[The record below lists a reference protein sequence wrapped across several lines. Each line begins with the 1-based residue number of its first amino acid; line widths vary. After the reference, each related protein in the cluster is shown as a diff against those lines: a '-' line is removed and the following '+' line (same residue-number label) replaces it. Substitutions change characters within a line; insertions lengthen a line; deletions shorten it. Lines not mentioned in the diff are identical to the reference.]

1 MQGRLIRSLSRRFQ
15 NASTTVTSSLVAQN
29 NHLDNKKNHVLKN
42 SVKIRIGNN
51 CSIDV
56 QKLISGERSQRT
68 QGRKCGRLVRRE
80 PSAWSHPQGAPAGA
94 VRRGGPQGPSAGAVR
109 RSRPQGND
117 YNYCIF
123 GERPLR
129 TSPADGPCGQ
139 PLRTTLVDTPCGRS
153 LRTLSANALFEHS
166 YSVLR
171 SHAAMMTPAEPL
183 LNRGK
188 PTD

>member
-1 MQGRLIRSLSRRFQ
+1 M
-15 NASTTVTSSLVAQN
+15 
-29 NHLDNKKNHVLKN
+29 
-42 SVKIRIGNN
+42 KIRIGNN

-56 QKLISGERSQRT
+56 HKLIGGERSRRT
-68 QGRKCGRLVRRE
+68 QGRKSGRPVRRA
-80 PSAWSHPQGAPAGA
+80 PSAGSHPQGAPAGA

-129 TSPADGPCGQ
+129 TPPADSSYGRPLWAPCGQ
-139 PLRTTLVDTPCGRS
+139 S

-166 YSVLR
+166 YSVIR

-183 LNRGK
+183 LNRGR